1 MDRRLDDEKQ
11 RDETIEAGKDAVGEE
26 LTDDEADHAHQKEG
40 TNAVHSRTG
49 EQQEVGREGGRTDHI
64 VLDKG
69 EAVPRH
75 PQG

>member
-1 MDRRLDDEKQ
+1 MHRRSEDRAQ
-11 RDETIEAGKDAVGEE
+11 REETIDAGQDVVADE
-26 LTDDEADHAHQKEG
+26 LTDDETHKAHQKEG
-40 TNAVHSRTG
+40 TRAVHTRSG

-75 PQG
+75 PRG